1 MVNDH
6 ARKRRK
12 PGMGSKEYSRMI
24 MKKKEKKARRKG
36 INDLGL
42 SLPIYYSRQRP
53 ARTSSCFFRLSSV

>member
-1 MVNDH
+1 
-6 ARKRRK
+6 
-12 PGMGSKEYSRMI
+12 MGSKEYSRMI